1 MRLRVN
7 QSDMASAA
15 SGLGRRI
22 TKEDDFESSDDFSI
36 VAVQGSGSVRSVH
49 DLDEDANISRG
60 TLVVASLM
68 LFLIGFSYSIGE
80 SRRRRH
86 QQQHRQHA
94 SSNTFFFFFFFFFL
108 LLLVIPT
115 ARQYAES
122 LDAPESFEG
131 YVVGVTPLGAALLMP
146 LYRLMLKKSYAG
158 ENAILPL
165 SHFSILLKLKFT
177 LHFTR
182 LHAFSDRMHAV
193 WKRVV
198 FVGPGRE
205 QGGAADRWE
214 SARRFRRIVLPR
226 LPVHC

>member
-1 MRLRVN
+1 
-7 QSDMASAA
+7 MASAT

-94 SSNTFFFFFFFFFL
+94 SSNTLFFFL

-122 LDAPESFEG
+122 LNAPESFEG

-158 ENAILPL
+158 KIAILPL
-165 SHFSILLKLKFT
+165 SHFLNSSEAEFYA
-177 LHFTR
+177 
-182 LHAFSDRMHAV
+182 AFH
-193 WKRVV
+193 
-198 FVGPGRE
+198 
-205 QGGAADRWE
+205 
-214 SARRFRRIVLPR
+214 
-226 LPVHC
+226 